1 MVEWPFIT
9 ALFEAGDEDDM
20 VDEDEEDVSRR
31 NTNLIK

>member
-1 MVEWPFIT
+1 MEEWPFIT

-20 VDEDEEDVSRR
+20 VDEDEDVSRR